1 MLSATHFDNSVTGIR
16 GACLCLS
23 ISVHLNINLE
33 NQKNEKTYFLDD
45 YWLRAS
51 PAVDLLCTGFRD

>member
-1 MLSATHFDNSVTGIR
+1 MLSATHFDNSVTGIK

-23 ISVHLNINLE
+23 TPVHLNIKLE

-45 YWLRAS
+45 YWLWGS
-51 PAVDLLCTGFRD
+51 PAVDLLCTGIRN